1 MIKSL
6 SIEKIFLV
14 LFLIAIIASRL
25 FAFYFYKDLNLE
37 NEWANLFHNLQIT
50 GVMGFNVIIDDN
62 TVVQKFAE
70 VGDKVLPS
78 VWMPPFYVFFLYA
91 INVIIGNIFPLA
103 KSVIIIQI
111 LLNLLS
117 IYIFFQIVRKFFNKK
132 VTLSLTIIYSFFP
145 ALIFSSVQISSI
157 SIQIFLILCFFYFI
171 PDGFY
176 QKKKYSLV
184 IFSIISGILMLTRGE
199 FFIFYIFT
207 IFYFF
212 IYKEQKIKNLISS
225 IIITLLVLSPYLYRN
240 YKNFNAIILTKSFG
254 YNLLKGNN
262 KNFKIEG
269 DVSSINQIRENLN
282 ISANNNFE
290 IEIDNI
296 YKNEALKYIKENPL
310 TFIKNYFKKFFSFL
324 IIEVNSSNNNYY
336 HPLHLIPKLVISIF
350 AFISALI
357 GLKRKSFFQY
367 LSLYYFFNIFLFS
380 IFFILPRYSII
391 LIPIQLILI
400 GLAFKTLRKD
410 N

>member
-78 VWMPPFYVFFLYA
+78 VWMPPFYVFFLYT
-91 INVIIGNIFPLA
+91 INIIIGNIFPLA

-117 IYIFFQIVRKFFNKK
+117 IYIFFQIIRKFFNKK

-176 QKKKYSLV
+176 QKKN
-184 IFSIISGILMLTRGE
+184 T
-199 FFIFYIFT
+199 
-207 IFYFF
+207 
-212 IYKEQKIKNLISS
+212 
-225 IIITLLVLSPYLYRN
+225 
-240 YKNFNAIILTKSFG
+240 
-254 YNLLKGNN
+254 
-262 KNFKIEG
+262 
-269 DVSSINQIRENLN
+269 
-282 ISANNNFE
+282 
-290 IEIDNI
+290 
-296 YKNEALKYIKENPL
+296 
-310 TFIKNYFKKFFSFL
+310 
-324 IIEVNSSNNNYY
+324 
-336 HPLHLIPKLVISIF
+336 H
-350 AFISALI
+350 
-357 GLKRKSFFQY
+357 
-367 LSLYYFFNIFLFS
+367 
-380 IFFILPRYSII
+380 
-391 LIPIQLILI
+391 
-400 GLAFKTLRKD
+400 
-410 N
+410 